1 MTPHFDELHRIELE
15 ARRLR
20 AEAVR
25 EMFAALVRGIS
36 GLFDR
41 KPARRAA

>member
-25 EMFAALVRGIS
+25 DMFAALVRGIS
-36 GLFDR
+36 GLFAR

>member
-25 EMFAALVRGIS
+25 DMFAALVRGIRD
-36 GLFDR
+36 LFAR
-41 KPARRAA
+41 RPARRAA

>member
-1 MTPHFDELHRIELE
+1 MTPHFDEFHRIELE

-25 EMFAALVRGIS
+25 AMFAALVHGIS
-36 GLFDR
+36 GLFTR
-41 KPARRAA
+41 KGVHRTA